1 MHLLRFGYIFE
12 KKSSLCNY
20 SVLDVAF
27 YTFLKF
33 CPFLENI
40 SKQNIIPLLKRQ
52 AQSLEKIILFLSK
65 LLIEKFIFL
74 SLSHLLH
81 FHYLRDL
88 RF

>member
-12 KKSSLCNY
+12 KKSTLCNY
-20 SVLDVAF
+20 SVLDVVF
-27 YTFLKF
+27 CIFLKF

-40 SKQNIIPLLKRQ
+40 SKPNIIPTIRQ
-52 AQSLEKIILFLSK
+52 AQTLEKIILFLSK
-65 LLIEKFIFL
+65 LLIKKFVFL
-74 SLSHLLH
+74 SLSRQLR